1 MEISEQMQRLFQHI
15 ETLGYEAK
23 DKAQLPLEH
32 LDAVVQ
38 SLIDAES
45 LDIQIRGVVGL
56 GLTVAVQASNTVV
69 MELFNN

>member
-15 ETLGYEAK
+15 EALGYHDNDGA
-23 DKAQLPLEH
+23 LPSLEH
-32 LDAVVQ
+32 LDAIVQ

>member
-1 MEISEQMQRLFQHI
+1 VLQ
-15 ETLGYEAK
+15 
-23 DKAQLPLEH
+23 PLEH
-32 LDAVVQ
+32 LDAIVQ